1 MDFILIDT
9 PPSLSLLTV
18 NALAACNELLIPVA
32 ANYLSMRGVRA
43 LLESVSLIRQRINP
57 DLKLLGVLP
66 TLVQANTPFAMSA
79 IAEIRS
85 VFKNKVFDTF
95 IPTDEIAAMAPAVR
109 KSALDYRPDSA
120 VAIAYEQLAEEVYNV
135 YR

>member
-1 MDFILIDT
+1 
-9 PPSLSLLTV
+9 
-18 NALAACNELLIPVA
+18 
-32 ANYLSMRGVRA
+32 
-43 LLESVSLIRQRINP
+43 LIRQRINP